1 MEILA
6 AVELGYRQRFKLL
19 LQENERALD
28 DLEVTANKE
37 WLIRRVNFS
46 VQFAVELKSSGV
58 RYASGEMLLRLVR
71 QLLGRREI
79 TIATNLEP
87 ALALFNDDQRSAL
100 WSRLFSEVIDV
111 RGIFLAVMKTDSVL
125 GPPRLV
131 SEKHI
136 GSIRGELA
144 ALTPD
149 HQLLREVNEG

>member
-1 MEILA
+1 
-6 AVELGYRQRFKLL
+6 
-19 LQENERALD
+19 
-28 DLEVTANKE
+28 
-37 WLIRRVNFS
+37 
-46 VQFAVELKSSGV
+46 
-58 RYASGEMLLRLVR
+58 
-71 QLLGRREI
+71 
-79 TIATNLEP
+79 
-87 ALALFNDDQRSAL
+87 LFNDDQRSAL